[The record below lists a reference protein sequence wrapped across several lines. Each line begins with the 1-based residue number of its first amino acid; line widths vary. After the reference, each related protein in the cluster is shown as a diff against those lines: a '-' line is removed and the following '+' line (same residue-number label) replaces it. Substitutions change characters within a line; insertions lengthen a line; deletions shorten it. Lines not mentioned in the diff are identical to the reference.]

1 MTQAADV
8 VAVKAPVRPNS
19 VEHWAIATP
28 DRVAITDGTR
38 TLTWKQLDE
47 ASNRLAEALA
57 QRGVKAGD
65 IIGVRT
71 QIRLDWAVISQ
82 ALAKLDCSLLG
93 LNWRLTPVEV
103 AFCVSN
109 SGACGLICDDAEPA
123 PLLEPLRDLPIKL
136 VSSLDAEAAGFV
148 AYADLLAAPAVVR
161 NSTREAPMVLYTSGT
176 TGFPKGVASRPPP
189 AAPEELKLLMEYVA
203 SMREADARYPD
214 DVVLVTMPFSH
225 GAGPALVRGAVSVG
239 AQMVFMRRFD
249 PEAALEL
256 IQQHRVTVWTSVP
269 TMLKR
274 LAALPPEVFSRYN
287 ISSVRQLGTGA
298 APVPLSIKQWVRE
311 RFGPILHEGYGA
323 TEVGMISHLTPE
335 QEMQKPGSS
344 GRPYRHVSI
353 SIRDENDVQ
362 LPPNQPG
369 EIWVR
374 TPATIT
380 SYLNAPPLDAATRDA
395 EGYFRTGD
403 VGYLD
408 EDGFVF
414 ITDRAKD
421 MIISGGVNIYPAE
434 IEAVLIRHSAVQDVA
449 VIGVPDDEF
458 GESVKAFV
466 EVRPGC
472 SLLAEELIAFA
483 QGALASYKRPKSVEI
498 VDELPRN
505 TMGKLL
511 KKDLRESYWE
521 GRERKV

>member
-8 VAVKAPVRPNS
+8 KAVEAPVRPNS
-19 VEHWAIATP
+19 VEHWAIATS
-28 DRVAITDGTR
+28 DGIAIVDGAR
-38 TLTWKQLDE
+38 TLTWKQWDE

-57 QRGVKAGD
+57 QRGVAAGD

-109 SGACGLICDDAEPA
+109 SGACGLICDDTEPT
-123 PLLEPLRDLPIKL
+123 PVLEQLENLPMKL
-136 VSSLDAEAAGFV
+136 VASLDAEAPGFV
-148 AYADLLAAPAVVR
+148 GYADLLAAPLVVR
-161 NSTREAPMVLYTSGT
+161 NSARESPLVLYTSGT

-189 AAPEELKLLMEYVA
+189 AAPEDLKLLMEYVA
-203 SMREADARYPD
+203 SMREADPRYPG

-225 GAGPALVRGAVSVG
+225 GAGPALVRGAVGVG

-249 PEAALEL
+249 PEEALEL
-256 IQQHRVTVWTSVP
+256 IGKHRVTVWTSVP

-274 LAALPPEVFSRYN
+274 LAALPPEVFSRYD

-311 RFGPILHEGYGA
+311 TFGPILHEGYGA
-323 TEVGMISHLTPE
+323 TEVGMISHLSPE
-335 QEMQKPGSS
+335 QEARKPGSS

-353 SIRDENDVQ
+353 SIRDENGVQ
-362 LPPNQPG
+362 APPNQPG

-380 SYLNAPPLDAATRDA
+380 SYLNAPPLDETTRDA
-395 EGYFRTGD
+395 AGYFRTGD

-408 EDGFVF
+408 EDGFIF
-414 ITDRAKD
+414 ITDRSKD

-434 IEAVLIRHSAVQDVA
+434 IEAVLIRHPAVQDVA
-449 VIGVPDDEF
+449 VIGIPDDEF

-466 EVRPGC
+466 EVKPGRV
-472 SLLAEELIAFA
+472 LAAEDLIAFA
-483 QGALASYKRPKSVEI
+483 QGALASYKRPKSVEV

-505 TMGKLL
+505 AMGKLL
-511 KKDLRESYWE
+511 KKDLREPYWR